1 MENKHKIVVSVD
13 IHYSHQF
20 MFIKKELDKKKMQER
35 VVKKRGIKNVNDAQN
50 EKTKQKHE

>member
-13 IHYSHQF
+13 VHYSHQF

-35 VVKKRGIKNVNDAQN
+35 VVKKKKRN
-50 EKTKQKHE
+50 EECK